1 MLEGKITFTSLC
13 ISYEMPSR
21 WFEQYTRQ
29 SGPPPIAEVERLR
42 LDVHAALFA
51 PLYAKFEEK
60 VNLWLKAAYTFF

>member
-1 MLEGKITFTSLC
+1 
-13 ISYEMPSR
+13 MPSR